1 MTYTATLQSDFS
13 QALCNPCIKI
23 TPATNVRGRQFLLV
37 PYSFSL
43 QLLHDR
49 LELLRH
55 GQADARSILGDGN
68 ALVGAIEE
76 NHGRPEHAAAADD
89 LRVEEVRHAD
99 EAEDHHFLADALEA
113 GLA

>member
-55 GQADARSILGDGN
+55 GQADARSVFGDGDP
-68 ALVGAIEE
+68 LVGAVEE

-89 LRVEEVRHAD
+89 LCVEEVRHAD
-99 EAEDHHFLADALEA
+99 EAEDHHLLTDALEA
-113 GLA
+113 CLA

>member
-43 QLLHDR
+43 QLHHDR

-55 GQADARSILGDGN
+55 GQADARSIFGDGD
-68 ALVGAIEE
+68 AFVGAVGE
-76 NHGRPEHAAAADD
+76 NHGGSD
-89 LRVEEVRHAD
+89 
-99 EAEDHHFLADALEA
+99 HFLDEVYTIDKCS
-113 GLA
+113 